1 MDEEEVL
8 AANVRRLRR
17 EKGLTVAELA
27 DRVGV
32 SRPTIWSWEKG
43 KTSPRASRI
52 PVLAASLQVPESE
65 LILDEAEMKEG
76 ENKRALQQEIA
87 RSKERIAAL
96 AHTSAR
102 NVEITIKW

>member
-1 MDEEEVL
+1 MDEEEFL

-76 ENKRALQQEIA
+76 ENK
-87 RSKERIAAL
+87 SKERIAAL